1 MLLLIPKLLEKKII
15 TLSQAEDLK
24 KKFQEKGG
32 AETEEDFLLIEKAVD
47 SKTLNAIKG
56 EIYNIDVF
64 EEDASLQIPG
74 EALTLVPEES
84 AKYYKVLP
92 LTREGNVVQVGIVDP
107 ENIKAKEALKFLSH
121 QNKIDFR
128 LYLISRRYFED
139 MSKQYRNLTEE
150 VGKALTAW
158 ETEVKAED
166 GIELYSANEKLSTE
180 RLTEEAPII
189 KMVAVILRHAVEGS
203 ASDIHIEPEEKQ
215 TRVRFRMDGV
225 LYSSLFLPAQAHP
238 SIVARIKILS
248 NLRLDETRIPQD
260 GRFSAKIDSRN
271 VDFRVS
277 TLPTKIGEKVVIRVL
292 DSTEGLRNYEE
303 IGLMGRNLRILRESV
318 QKPFGLILV
327 TGPTGSGKTTTLYSV
342 LRELNQPEV
351 NIITLEDPIEYFI
364 EGVNQSQV
372 REDIG
377 YNFGQGLRHV
387 VRQDPDIIMVGEV
400 RDEESASLVA
410 HAALTGHIVL
420 STLHTNNAIGVIPRL
435 IDMKIK
441 PFLLPSTLNI
451 SIGQRLAH
459 RLCPFC
465 KEKVRP
471 NKAIE
476 KEMWKALSTVPEED
490 KKLFN
495 VPVSPDQLYVFKPK
509 GCPKCNMKGER
520 GRIGIFEILKMTP
533 QLEEIIIDN
542 PNDNNIIVEAKR
554 QGMISMRQDGILKS
568 LIGEISIEEV
578 FRISDDLCF

>member
-1 MLLLIPKLLEKKII
+1 MLLLIPKLLEKKLI
-15 TLSQAEDLK
+15 TLEQAEALK
-24 KKFQEKGG
+24 RKYQEKGG
-32 AETEEDFLLIEKAVD
+32 TDSEEDFLLIEKAVD
-47 SKTLNAIKG
+47 SKTLNQVKG

-64 EEDASLQIPG
+64 EEDVSLQIPG

-84 AKYYKVLP
+84 SKFYKILP
-92 LTREGNVVQVGIVDP
+92 LEREGNIVKIGIVDP
-107 ENIKAKEALKFLSH
+107 DNLKAKEALKFLSRQH
-121 QNKIDFR
+121 KIEFK
-128 LYLISRRYFED
+128 LYLVSKRYFED

-158 ETEVKAED
+158 ETEIKAED
-166 GIELYSANEKLSTE
+166 DIELYGANEKLSTE

-203 ASDIHIEPEEKQ
+203 ASDIHIEPEERQ

-225 LYSSLFLPAQAHP
+225 LYSSLFLPVQAHP
-238 SIVARIKILS
+238 SIIARIKILS
-248 NLRLDETRIPQD
+248 NLRLDETRVPQD

-277 TLPTKIGEKVVIRVL
+277 TLPTKLGEKVVIRVL
-292 DSTEGLRNYEE
+292 DSNEGLRNYEE
-303 IGLMGRNLRILRESV
+303 IGLMGRNLKIIQEAA
-318 QKPFGLILV
+318 QKPYGLILV

-364 EGVNQSQV
+364 DGVNQSQV

-377 YNFGQGLRHV
+377 YDFGQGLRHV

-400 RDEESASLVA
+400 RDEESASLVS
-410 HAALTGHIVL
+410 HAALTGHVVL
-420 STLHTNNAIGVIPRL
+420 STLHTNNAIGVIARL

-451 SIGQRLAH
+451 SVGQRLAH

-465 KEKVRP
+465 KEKVKP
-471 NKAIE
+471 NKEIE
-476 KEMWKALSTVPEED
+476 KEIWKSISHLPESE
-490 KKLFN
+490 KKQFN
-495 VPVSPDQLYVFKPK
+495 VPASPDQIYVYKPK
-509 GCPKCNMKGER
+509 GCAKCNMKGER
-520 GRIGIFEILKMTP
+520 GRVGIFEVLKMTP
-533 QLEEIIIDN
+533 QLENIIIEN
-542 PNDNNIIVEAKR
+542 PSENNLIEEAKR
-554 QGMISMRQDGILKS
+554 QGMISMRQDGILKA
-568 LIGEISIEEV
+568 LIGEVSIEEV